1 MSTMY
6 EQLQQVK
13 QQMGQGKPAAAQAH
27 KVDSAKN
34 ATSGTT
40 TGAALN
46 PWVVKPKHRQSA
58 PQPAAVQNGDGKA
71 KRISVNNRKKIKK
84 LMTHW
89 PALFS
94 LDVARP
100 LSVGI
105 QAALIADAKARGLA
119 ITESQITYCL
129 STYAKR
135 PAYLKALSA
144 GGPRYDL
151 HGQPCGEVTAE
162 QQQKALI
169 QLEGMRKAN
178 GTTTQ
183 QAG

>member
-1 MSTMY
+1 MY

-13 QQMGQGKPAAAQAH
+13 QQMGQGKPAAAKTH

-34 ATSGTT
+34 ATSGATT
-40 TGAALN
+40 AATLN

-58 PQPAAVQNGDGKA
+58 PQPAAVQNGNDKA

-84 LMTHW
+84 LVAHW

-105 QAALIADAKARGLA
+105 QAALIADAKARGLP

-135 PAYLKALSA
+135 PAYLKALAA

-151 HGQPCGEVTAE
+151 NGQPCGEVLPEHQQEAE
-162 QQQKALI
+162 RRLSAMQ
-169 QLEGMRKAN
+169 GSVAN
-178 GTTTQ
+178 K
-183 QAG
+183 